1 MWDLLY
7 KRYANPIIFLQ
18 QMLDAN
24 RLEESIEQLVD
35 MHNEEQQ
42 DKQLWEMWL
51 HKEFEGNPSYEQFR
65 HKYLHP
71 EQYRKSDKQEVKM
84 DDFEAIV
91 RRSRDLMNSF
101 CAAK

>member
-1 MWDLLY
+1 
-7 KRYANPIIFLQ
+7 
-18 QMLDAN
+18 MLDSG
-24 RLEESIEQLVD
+24 RLEESIDELVKI
-35 MHNEEQQ
+35 HNEEQQ

-71 EQYRKSDKQEVKM
+71 EQYKKPEVKM

-101 CAAK
+101 CAAE